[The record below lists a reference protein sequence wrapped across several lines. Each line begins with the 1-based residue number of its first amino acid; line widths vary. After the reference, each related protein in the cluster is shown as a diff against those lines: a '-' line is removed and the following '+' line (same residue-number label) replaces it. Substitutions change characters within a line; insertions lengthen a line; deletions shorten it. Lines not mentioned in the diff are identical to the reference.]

1 MRILQ
6 ITSSFLPVL
15 GGQEKVV
22 FETSKRLAKQGH
34 SVTVLTTDLFCE
46 KDNLPREETVEGFK
60 IVRLKNNFLMK
71 GYGYSHEA
79 KRWLREN
86 WKNYDIVHSHG
97 YNRFLSEYALFYLR
111 KKLPLVFSAHGFRH
125 TKQNYLFKVL
135 HDLSLGRFVKFA
147 DKCTALTKN
156 DYGAYYKLGV
166 KKENIFDLPNGVDV
180 VDFSKKDSELIKKLK
195 ARYDVNDKTLLY
207 IGRIHKSKGLQYLI
221 PALKSLACKLLV
233 VGQDGGYKKVLEN
246 KIKELDL
253 EDKVVFT
260 GPLSDRE
267 LVAACHLSDVFVL
280 FSEWEGFGVVVIEA
294 MASGLP
300 VVVSDRGSLPS
311 IVDDCVDGIIV
322 PFGNGALLEDKL
334 RGLLRDGGQIKLL
347 GRNGKKKAVKYSWD
361 NIISVLLGNYDKLLE
376 E

>member
-1 MRILQ
+1 MKILQ
-6 ITSSFLPVL
+6 VTSSFLPIL

-22 FETSKRLAKQGH
+22 FETSKRLVKQGH

-86 WKNYDIVHSHG
+86 WRDYDLVHSHG
-97 YNRFLSEYALFYLR
+97 YNRFLSEYALFYLN

-125 TKQNYLFKVL
+125 TKKNYFLKVL
-135 HDLSLGRFVKFA
+135 HDISLGRFVKLA
-147 DKCTALTKN
+147 DKCTALTTK
-156 DYGAYYKLGV
+156 DYGAYLKLGV

-180 VDFSKKDSELIKKLK
+180 GEFSKRDSKLIKKLK
-195 ARYDVNDKTLLY
+195 DRYGINGKTLLY
-207 IGRIHKSKGLQYLI
+207 IGRIHKSKGLQYLVST
-221 PALKSLACKLLV
+221 LKSLDCKLLI
-233 VGQDGGYKKVLEN
+233 VGQDGGYKNILEN
-246 KIKELDL
+246 QIKNLGV

-260 GPLSDRE
+260 GPLPDEE

-311 IVDDCVDGIIV
+311 LVDDGVNGIVV
-322 PFGNGALLEDKL
+322 PFGDSALLEDKL
-334 RGLLRDGGQIKLL
+334 KNLLRNESQINFL
-347 GRNGKKKAVKYSWD
+347 GRNGKKGVVKYSWE
-361 NIISVLLGNYDKLLE
+361 NVISSLLDIYRVLLK
-376 E
+376 